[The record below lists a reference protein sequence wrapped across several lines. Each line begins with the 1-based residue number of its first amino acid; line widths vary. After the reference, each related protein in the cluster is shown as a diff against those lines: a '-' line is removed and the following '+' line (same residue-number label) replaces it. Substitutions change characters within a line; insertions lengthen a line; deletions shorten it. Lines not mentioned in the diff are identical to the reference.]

1 MISQKAVVYDGITEE
16 KMTINDKKT
25 MLTPIRKINKNFG
38 TLLCHVDLAKKKIMW
53 KYNDNIFWEDLPRW
67 GKRKVIVNLSFDENT
82 KFLLNANVEVQFP
95 GDMTI
100 PQVKAAFLEELIEEK
115 VFQ

>member
-38 TLLCHVDLAKKKIMW
+38 TLLCHVDLAKKKIM
-53 KYNDNIFWEDLPRW
+53 KKSRIETLRTEMEKGEIKNHSIKTLVCYIKDIKGTRY
-67 GKRKVIVNLSFDENT
+67 LSFRETQGN
-82 KFLLNANVEVQFP
+82 
-95 GDMTI
+95 
-100 PQVKAAFLEELIEEK
+100 
-115 VFQ
+115 